1 VLLTRTDVAEIC
13 RCTMK
18 GSGGAHTSRQSR
30 SCEPAVLSEPR
41 TAITQLTR
49 LRWVSGLPLAT
60 RCPRGVGAAAVR
72 IPITPGWEGPGP
84 ICHTLIGLFA

>member
-1 VLLTRTDVAEIC
+1 MHDE
-13 RCTMK
+13 

-30 SCEPAVLSEPR
+30 SREPAVLSEPR

-60 RCPRGVGAAAVR
+60 RCPRGSGAAAVR
-72 IPITPGWEGPGP
+72 IPITPGWDLRPGADLP
-84 ICHTLIGLFA
+84 HFDRLIR